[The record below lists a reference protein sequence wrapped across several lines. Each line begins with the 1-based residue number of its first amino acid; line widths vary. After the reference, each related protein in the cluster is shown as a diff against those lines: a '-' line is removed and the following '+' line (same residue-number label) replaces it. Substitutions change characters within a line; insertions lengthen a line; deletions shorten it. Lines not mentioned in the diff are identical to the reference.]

1 MTFVPVE
8 YEWDGEAMKPLPR
21 FAKTCDKQF
30 VVGERYNLEVIE
42 ERSGATHR
50 HYFACLHDAW
60 LNLPHDLAERFPTS
74 ERLRRWA
81 LIKTGFANEQSMV
94 CETVV
99 DAARFASMLGRMN
112 DDAVIVTKGRTIK
125 VYTAK
130 SQSMRS
136 MDKVEFQ
143 KSKIAVLDL
152 VAEMIGTS
160 ATELEAHGGQAA

>member
-1 MTFVPVE
+1 MFTPVE
-8 YEWDGEAMKPLPR
+8 FEWTDDGTMRPLPR

-42 ERSGATHR
+42 ERSSATHR
-50 HYFACLHDAW
+50 HYFACVHDAW
-60 LNLPHDLAERFPTS
+60 LNLPHEIAERFPNQ

-112 DDAVIVTKGRTIK
+112 EDAVVVCRGRTIK
-125 VYTAK
+125 IFTAK

-136 MDKVEFQ
+136 MDKAEFAA
-143 KSKIAVLDL
+143 SKTAVLDL
-152 VAEMIGTS
+152 LAEMVGTS
-160 ATELEAHGGQAA
+160 SAELQASAGQAA